1 MAVAPPLHLPLHL
14 LLYLPLLYLPLL
26 YLPLLYLPLLY
37 LPLLYLPLLYLPLP
51 QPLPPLLRSSLTRLT
66 TRPRCT

>member
-1 MAVAPPLHLPLHL
+1 MAVAPPLHLPLH
-14 LLYLPLLYLPLL
+14 
-26 YLPLLYLPLLY
+26 